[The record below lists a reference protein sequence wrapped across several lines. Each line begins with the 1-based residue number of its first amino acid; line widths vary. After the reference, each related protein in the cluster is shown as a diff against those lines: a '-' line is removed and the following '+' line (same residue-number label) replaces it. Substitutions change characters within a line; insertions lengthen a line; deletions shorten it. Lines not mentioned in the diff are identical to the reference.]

1 MNVTVRL
8 LDILYYLVLLLSPT
22 FPQIFSALCLSSLL
36 LLAQGAPAPI
46 FDPVLAAITGSFATP
61 LALSGGLVAAE
72 GKNSHQVSITTSFT
86 IFLFISG
93 LTLGAT
99 IPTWLLA
106 LKAGLFGKM
115 V

>member
-8 LDILYYLVLLLSPT
+8 LDSLYYIVPFLSRT

-46 FDPVLAAITGSFATP
+46 FDPVIAAITGSFATP

-72 GKNSHQVSITTSFT
+72 GKNSHQFSITTS
-86 IFLFISG
+86 II
-93 LTLGAT
+93 
-99 IPTWLLA
+99 A
-106 LKAGLFGKM
+106 LQYFSLSQ